1 MEMQRIDAN
10 TIRVLIDQ
18 DDLDARGIT
27 MLDLL
32 GNQNQIEDFFYSIL
46 EEVDTDHQ
54 FHKNDSVTFQAL
66 PTKKGLELL
75 ITKNTPNEQDD
86 SREHVSKMIQQ
97 ELRGHDSNRAK
108 SSMNHSRTDKD
119 TQGFDPTKQFVFKF
133 KDFENFIELA
143 HTINADDYQSDL
155 YIYDG
160 QYYLILQ
167 NVAGSGVPNDE
178 VRDMLA
184 VVNEFADE
192 SKISAAVLSEHGK
205 RLMRQSAVETAQY
218 YFKN

>member
-46 EEVDTDHQ
+46 KEVDTEHL

-75 ITKNTPNEQDD
+75 ITKSAPHMTENKQ
-86 SREHVSKMIQQ
+86 HVSKMISQ
-97 ELRGHDSNRAK
+97 ELRGHDSSRNRSQ
-108 SSMNHSRTDKD
+108 SSARPAGMKNV
-119 TQGFDPTKQFVFKF
+119 QNFDPAKQFVFKF
-133 KDFENFIELA
+133 KDFEDFVELA
-143 HTINADDYQSDL
+143 QSISPDDYQSDL
-155 YIYDG
+155 YLYHG
-160 QYYLILQ
+160 KYYLLLQ
-167 NVAGSGVPNDE
+167 NVAGSGVPSDE
-178 VRDMLA
+178 VKDMLA
-184 VVNEFADE
+184 IVNEFADE
-192 SKISAAVLSEHGK
+192 SKMAATVLSEHGK
-205 RLMRQSAVETAQY
+205 RLMRQSALETAQY

>member
-75 ITKNTPNEQDD
+75 ITKGSPREQANKQ
-86 SREHVSKMIQQ
+86 HVSRMIQE
-97 ELRGHDSNRAK
+97 ELRGHDSVKNKDQVAHRQPVGK
-108 SSMNHSRTDKD
+108 DEHS
-119 TQGFDPTKQFVFKF
+119 FDPNRQFVFKF
-133 KDFENFIELA
+133 KDFEDFVELA
-143 HTINADDYQSDL
+143 NAVTPDEYQSDL
-155 YIYDG
+155 YLYQG
-160 QYYLILQ
+160 HYYLLLQ
-167 NVAGSGVPNDE
+167 NVDGNGAVSDE
-178 VRDMLA
+178 VKDMLSI
-184 VVNEFADE
+184 VNEFADE
-192 SKISAAVLSEHGK
+192 SKITAPVLQEHGK
-205 RLMRQSAVETAQY
+205 RLMRQSALETAQY

>member
-10 TIRVLIDQ
+10 TIRVLINQ

-75 ITKNTPNEQDD
+75 ISKGAPRMVEDKQ
-86 SREHVSKMIQQ
+86 HVSKMIQQ
-97 ELRGHDSNRAK
+97 ELRGHDSTRNGGAAK
-108 SSMNHSRTDKD
+108 PEAANDRSGHTFNPL
-119 TQGFDPTKQFVFKF
+119 QQFVFKF
-133 KDFENFIELA
+133 KDFEDFVELSQA
-143 HTINADDYQSDL
+143 INADDYQSDL
-155 YIYDG
+155 YLYHG
-160 QYYLILQ
+160 SYYLLLQ
-167 NVAGSGVPNDE
+167 NVAGSGVPSDE
-178 VRDMLA
+178 VKDMLA
-184 VVNEFADE
+184 IVNEFADE
-192 SKISAAVLSEHGK
+192 SKLAAPVLSEHGK
-205 RLMRQSAVETAQY
+205 RLMRQSALETAQY

>member
-75 ITKNTPNEQDD
+75 ITKGSPREQANKQ
-86 SREHVSKMIQQ
+86 HVSRMIQE
-97 ELRGHDSNRAK
+97 ELRGHDSVKNI
-108 SSMNHSRTDKD
+108 MTLSRTRIKL
-119 TQGFDPTKQFVFKF
+119 PTVSL
-133 KDFENFIELA
+133 LA
-143 HTINADDYQSDL
+143 RMNTV
-155 YIYDG
+155 
-160 QYYLILQ
+160 LILTGNLFSSLRTSRTLLNWPMQ
-167 NVAGSGVPNDE
+167 
-178 VRDMLA
+178 
-184 VVNEFADE
+184 
-192 SKISAAVLSEHGK
+192 
-205 RLMRQSAVETAQY
+205 
-218 YFKN
+218 

>member
-46 EEVDTDHQ
+46 EEVDTDHV

-75 ITKNTPNEQDD
+75 ITKSAPHAADNKQ
-86 SREHVSKMIQQ
+86 HVSKMIQQ
-97 ELRGHDSNRAK
+97 ELRGHDSSRARNQNEAR
-108 SSMNHSRTDKD
+108 STDPKGV
-119 TQGFDPTKQFVFKF
+119 QNFDPTQQFVFKF
-133 KDFENFIELA
+133 KDFEDFVELA
-143 HTINADDYQSDL
+143 HAITPDDYQSDL
-155 YIYDG
+155 YLYHG
-160 QYYLILQ
+160 HYYLLLQ
-167 NVAGSGVPNDE
+167 NVAGSGVPADE
-178 VRDMLA
+178 VKDMLA

-192 SKISAAVLSEHGK
+192 SKMAAAVLSEHGK
-205 RLMRQSAVETAQY
+205 RLMRQSALETAQY
-218 YFKN
+218 YFNN